1 MPRIFPAEMMQDSAY
16 AWLPRVQPKSQ
27 IIYTLVLGAV
37 VAALIASIFIKV
49 DVSVNVP
56 GIIRPITEKSELRS
70 LTSASISKVHVQE
83 GEHVTAGQLLLSL
96 KQEVT
101 DNKLDQAGFELSQRE
116 THMHDLALLA
126 KGAGPA
132 RLYTNLYKQQYIG
145 FQAGM
150 AEKRSILDKLKSD
163 FQMYNKL
170 YEEKVIAK
178 KEFIEKKYAYEQA
191 RASYQAAIAAQH
203 SQWQQ
208 ELEKLRLEAR
218 NLQAGKKQL
227 QREKEM
233 LEIRAP
239 VSGTVQQFNGRYE
252 GGAVQNGELLGYI
265 SPDSGMVAEVYVSPQ
280 DIGYIQNGMPVKC
293 QIDAF
298 NYNSWGILPGK
309 VLSVDNDF
317 SVVNNNTSFKVKCI
331 LDKSYLELSNGI
343 KGNLKKGMTLQ
354 CRFILARRGMLQLL
368 YERADSWLNPHASPV
383 AAQ

>member
-56 GIIRPITEKSELRS
+56 GLVRPITEKSELRS

-126 KGAGPA
+126 EGAGPA
-132 RLYTNLYKQQYIG
+132 RLYSNLYKQQYIG

-178 KEFIEKKYAYEQA
+178 KNSS
-191 RASYQAAIAAQH
+191 R
-203 SQWQQ
+203 
-208 ELEKLRLEAR
+208 R
-218 NLQAGKKQL
+218 NMPTSRPGLLTRPPLLPNIVSGSRNWKSCDWKPATCRPAKNNC
-227 QREKEM
+227 REK
-233 LEIRAP
+233 
-239 VSGTVQQFNGRYE
+239 
-252 GGAVQNGELLGYI
+252 
-265 SPDSGMVAEVYVSPQ
+265 
-280 DIGYIQNGMPVKC
+280 
-293 QIDAF
+293 
-298 NYNSWGILPGK
+298 
-309 VLSVDNDF
+309 
-317 SVVNNNTSFKVKCI
+317 
-331 LDKSYLELSNGI
+331 
-343 KGNLKKGMTLQ
+343 GN
-354 CRFILARRGMLQLL
+354 A
-368 YERADSWLNPHASPV
+368 
-383 AAQ
+383 